1 MTRIGQLNRR
11 LTLEAPVTVS
21 DGVGGTMVTWQ
32 PVARLWAEVRS
43 RLGDKRQWAE
53 ALTSEATHLIRIR
66 RTRQLASNMRFTEGT
81 RVFEIRSVIEDGR
94 HWTDCLCREKP
105 LPASTLTS

>member
-11 LTLEAPVTVS
+11 LTLEAPIAAS
-21 DGVGGTMVTWQ
+21 DGAGGATVTWQ

-53 ALTSEATHLIRIR
+53 AVTSEATHLIRIR
-66 RTRQLASNMRFTEGT
+66 RTKRLASNMRFTEGA
-81 RVFEIRSVIEDGR
+81 RVFEIRSVIEDGP

-105 LPASTLTS
+105 LPTPALPA

>member
-1 MTRIGQLNRR
+1 VTTIGRLDRR
-11 LTLEAPVTVS
+11 LTLETPVATS
-21 DGVGGTMVTWQ
+21 DDVGGTMVTWQ

-43 RLGDKRQWAE
+43 RFGNERQWAE

-66 RTRQLASNMRFTEGT
+66 RTSGLGPNMRFTEGD
-81 RVFEIRSVIEDGR
+81 RIFEIRSLIEDGR

-105 LPASTLTS
+105 LPSPAQPS